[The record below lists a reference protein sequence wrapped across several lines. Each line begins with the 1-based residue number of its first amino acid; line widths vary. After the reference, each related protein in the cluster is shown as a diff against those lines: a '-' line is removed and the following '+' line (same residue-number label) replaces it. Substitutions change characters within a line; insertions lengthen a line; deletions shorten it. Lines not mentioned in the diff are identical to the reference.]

1 MALVGFS
8 NVYEEAL
15 LALLFTNTDVAGIGD
30 AGGLRGSVEAGS
42 LYLALYTA
50 DPDEGGSANLT
61 EASFT
66 GYARVG
72 VARNGT
78 QWTISQDGG
87 TGKGKAVNTST
98 ISFGQNTGAQ
108 QTLSHW
114 AVVEGASGAG
124 DIILGAPLRDVNN
137 IIATIP
143 VATGATAQFG
153 AGQLST
159 LLE

>member
-8 NVYEEAL
+8 NVYEQAL
-15 LALLFTNTDVAGIGD
+15 LALLFNNANIAGLGD
-30 AGGLRGSVEAGS
+30 ATGVRGSAVAGS

-50 DPDEGGSANLT
+50 DPDETGSANLT

-66 GYARVG
+66 GYARLA
-72 VARNGT
+72 VARDGT
-78 QWTISQDGG
+78 QFTISADGV
-87 TGKGKAVNTST
+87 TGKGKSVNAALL
-98 ISFGQNTGAQ
+98 SFGQNTGAAQ
-108 QTLSHW
+108 NLTHW

-124 DIILGAPLRDVNN
+124 DIILGAPLRDINGT
-137 IIATIP
+137 IATIT
-143 VATGATAQFG
+143 VGTGATAQFA